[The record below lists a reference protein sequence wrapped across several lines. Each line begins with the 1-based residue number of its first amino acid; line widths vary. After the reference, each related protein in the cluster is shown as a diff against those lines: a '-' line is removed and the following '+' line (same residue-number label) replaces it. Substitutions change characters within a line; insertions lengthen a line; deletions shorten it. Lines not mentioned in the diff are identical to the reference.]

1 MVGFDDN
8 PAAAGLTPALTTVA
22 QAVSQMGRTM
32 AQALLSLLHGDT
44 ETRQVVMPT
53 QLIVRESS

>member
-22 QAVSQMGRTM
+22 QAVSQMGQTM